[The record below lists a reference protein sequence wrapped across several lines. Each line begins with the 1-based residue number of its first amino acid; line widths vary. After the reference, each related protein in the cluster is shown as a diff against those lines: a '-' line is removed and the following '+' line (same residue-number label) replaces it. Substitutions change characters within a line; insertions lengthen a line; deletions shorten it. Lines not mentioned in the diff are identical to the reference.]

1 MCRSPRKF
9 ALVAIQLSLD
19 AAQGRPSIGGC
30 NGANPTL
37 GCSGSPFRRR
47 RFLYGS
53 SISLLWW
60 GARHDTDYRHC
71 GPSLEGLI
79 FRQPQRVRAAPLTT
93 AERGDSPQ
101 QAAVLDAAEGRGC
114 GMDTS
119 RLV

>member
-19 AAQGRPSIGGC
+19 AAQGCPSIGGC

-47 RFLYGS
+47 WFLHGS

-79 FRQPQRVRAAPLTT
+79 PLDGADPPQ
-93 AERGDSPQ
+93 ED
-101 QAAVLDAAEGRGC
+101 EGMGFELC
-114 GMDTS
+114 EKIVALGGTIANIG
-119 RLV
+119 VH